1 MGLSSALNGVFNMSV
16 AARLYR
22 NLILCALPLLLF
34 GAIALGGD
42 PVNLKVTNDGIDD
55 IFVTVS
61 DTSTTP
67 YLKVVDHQRMNGFT
81 TIPLAVSA
89 DSTGR
94 ANVSWTAITVD
105 THERQCGHGEKTG
118 LDNGATLNVHVDS
131 DCAAW

>member
-1 MGLSSALNGVFNMSV
+1 MSDM
-16 AARLYR
+16 AARPYL
-22 NLILCALPLLLF
+22 NLGLRALPLLLF

-42 PVNLKVTNDGIDD
+42 PVNLNVTNDGIED

-61 DTSTTP
+61 DMSTTP

-94 ANVSWTAITVD
+94 AHVSWTAISVD
-105 THERQCGHGEKTG
+105 SRDRQCGHGEKTG
-118 LDNGATLNVHVDS
+118 LDNDGTVNVHVDS